1 MESRISEYR
10 IMVDRAKELF
20 FNYLGSKYQMMRDE
34 VVSEYLSYKIPQ
46 TVEETWI
53 ENLFATFYNNL
64 KFNINDHDSL
74 FKLFYLIEC
83 HELTDKLNLVY
94 ELISHNISNIDNI
107 DNMLSILHRVIIM
120 LENLNSD
127 ATQKLSEKYKNII
140 LRLENEN

>member
-1 MESRISEYR
+1 
-10 IMVDRAKELF
+10 
-20 FNYLGSKYQMMRDE
+20 MMRDE

-53 ENLFATFYNNL
+53 ENLFTTFYNNL

-107 DNMLSILHRVIIM
+107 DNMLSLLHRVIIM

>member
-1 MESRISEYR
+1 MESRISESR

-64 KFNINDHDSL
+64 KFNINDHNSL

-94 ELISHNISNIDNI
+94 ELISHNI
-107 DNMLSILHRVIIM
+107 
-120 LENLNSD
+120 
-127 ATQKLSEKYKNII
+127 T
-140 LRLENEN
+140 